1 MGAIHNWRYQF
12 LFIHFHQ
19 SPSPKSTLFRANVC
33 KVEKILKGSLDWI
46 PSPSHSEKI
55 QIMGGKV
62 CLRCKTLLGIIN
74 KHLKKKVCWHHPAMF
89 CLINPSKLSQ
99 QKFEFLLNVKV
110 MGLNTGFILI
120 FFYFTIESVQMPIS
134 AHNNSRWSEARSTTT
149 LQCTVLRFQQ
159 FQYS

>member
-1 MGAIHNWRYQF
+1 MRGAIVVHNRTANFAMGAIHNWRYQF

-74 KHLKKKVCWHHPAMF
+74 KHLKKKSLLTSPSNVLPYTS
-89 CLINPSKLSQ
+89 SKLSRPS
-99 QKFEFLLNVKV
+99 FEFSLKVKV
-110 MGLNTGFILI
+110 MGLNPGYLSKSFLL
-120 FFYFTIESVQMPIS
+120 YFHFS
-134 AHNNSRWSEARSTTT
+134 AVNPKEKIAKTKKKH
-149 LQCTVLRFQQ
+149 L
-159 FQYS
+159 